1 MAFRK
6 KSEITGKLGAAA
18 GVVKEKLGRATGSGR
33 LEEQGVADRT
43 AGNFEAGTGRIGR
56 KVENA
61 VRDAKKDIEK
71 L

>member
-1 MAFRK
+1 MAIRK
-6 KSEITGKLGAAA
+6 KSEITGRLGAAA

-43 AGNFEAGTGRIGR
+43 AGNFEAGVGRAGR

-61 VRDAKKDIEK
+61 VKDVKRDIDK